1 MTDEQQADWPDAAR
15 LATIITEGMGNWHQ
29 AGINPE
35 LIARSH
41 IMAWMHLVQSGW
53 GEETL
58 IDWLRTNADLVE
70 RGVLAVGRERAN

>member
-1 MTDEQQADWPDAAR
+1 
-15 LATIITEGMGNWHQ
+15 
-29 AGINPE
+29 
-35 LIARSH
+35 
-41 IMAWMHLVQSGW
+41 MAWMHLVQSGW